1 MNELTRRQKEL
12 RERRRRHVLASG
24 HSPGTPENLS
34 EGAVRR
40 FAPAPA
46 SGSGQGGFASFIS
59 CPLPPAGAGARW
71 TPCHD
76 EAMFLIGTLSAKRRP
91 KEKPKEEIR
100 MGGSGEDPG
109 EKDPGE
115 EDPEKRNPEHG
126 EKKATGKGKKY
137 LTLVTR
143 EGSFAFLSSTLP
155 PTPRTSTFYAR
166 RKRSS
171 ADPRKLWY

>member
-1 MNELTRRQKEL
+1 MNELSRRQKGL
-12 RERRRRHVLASG
+12 RERRVRHVLALG
-24 HSPGTPENLS
+24 HSPGTPENRS
-34 EGAVRR
+34 EGAMRR

-59 CPLPPAGAGARW
+59 GPLPPAGAGARW

-76 EAMFLIGTLSAKRRP
+76 EAMFLIGTLSAKRRL

-100 MGGSGEDPG
+100 MGGS
-109 EKDPGE
+109 GE

-137 LTLVTR
+137 LTLVKR

-155 PTPRTSTFYAR
+155 PTPRTLTFYAR

>member
-1 MNELTRRQKEL
+1 MNELSRWQKGV

-59 CPLPPAGAGARW
+59 GPLPPAGAGARW

-76 EAMFLIGTLSAKRRP
+76 EAMFLIGTLSAQRRP
-91 KEKPKEEIR
+91 KGETQGRDPDGRIR
-100 MGGSGEDPG
+100 RGG
-109 EKDPGE
+109 PGE
-115 EDPEKRNPEHG
+115 EKSRAWREEGN
-126 EKKATGKGKKY
+126 GKKY
-137 LTLVTR
+137 LTLVKR